1 MADLVSEIIDKGAVD
16 QLVYTNTQ
24 LELAV
29 KNVSNLATA
38 AKGVVLDFIGAANI
52 GELNAAMAK
61 QGELITK
68 VTDAT
73 KQLETAS
80 YRKQVAIDKAE
91 RDELLGIQRVIA
103 ERQKEADKAVA
114 DADKK
119 AKAAERLRAA
129 QEKYG
134 DAYIAQLQKEE
145 DALKKKTLKEEELR
159 RKQERFGEAY
169 IAQLQKEA
177 DALAKK
183 TAKEQKEID
192 KLNNAY
198 EQLKARY
205 TATSNE
211 AKKLAAQYGATSVQ
225 AKQATK
231 DAQAMA
237 VQLKKIEASVGQHQ
251 RNVGDYAQSTFAL
264 SQVIR
269 EAPAF
274 ANSITTGLSAI
285 SNNLPILFDEFKRL
299 REQVG
304 STGKAISIFF
314 KSFFGFTNLFILAFT
329 AFQLFGKELFQ
340 IGKAAQAAKDSLDK
354 YNDGMKQISVS
365 TAAAI
370 AQHLAESKA
379 LLDTARN
386 ADLAA
391 KTKVDAIDKFRKA
404 NEGLFDDYNNEQLML
419 ENIEEVMQRLTKA
432 TYARF
437 AAEAFGKKSVLAM
450 QKKFELTTE
459 TVDEKGRIQAS
470 PIDRA
475 AMDIKKAEKNLE
487 RIKALNKA
495 EKANAKAFQDVD
507 ETEGIPAAES
517 AVFRAKKAYK
527 ELENQIADSERAV
540 KKFGEQ
546 QQKALQELQGLMPK
560 DEVDNLQKLK
570 AELAVRK
577 SVIDTMRLA
586 KGITVDTKASEVDK
600 LISQDPEFGK
610 KLKEQMDG
618 IKQLE
623 ELIAKLEGKEKKGGR
638 TKAVKDT
645 TAKSESDLLR
655 AEYELNK
662 QRTEQDNAAQKAIAD
677 NVDKSLAERLAAYV
691 EYQAGLFELANM
703 ERDYLAAI
711 EKAKIEDIKRKKL
724 TATGEELKGLE
735 EQELAA
741 NLRIQTIGEAAQG
754 KRTEILKQGEK
765 ERLDIFGT
773 SVDAFIKS
781 EQDYINKRLELEIQ
795 GYIVEENLLKDAL
808 DNKLISRRDY
818 NKKLAELQKKQQ
830 IAFINAEIEF
840 DKKILKNKALTPEKR
855 EQYEKKLQKDE
866 EALFKAQKGV
876 ATPQRQGF
884 RVTDSVAMLFDH
896 DLENEEQYLQEFYD
910 RTVDLANKA
919 TDAIIA
925 AKARQFEEENR
936 QLDEQ
941 ARKIEANYTEQS
953 RLIDATVKDETDRFN
968 QQQRLLA
975 QTEAR
980 KSEIEDKRRD
990 VARRQAAFEKAASM
1004 AAIIQNTAVA
1014 IAGALKY
1021 GPGAPPIIALIAAAG
1036 AVQLA
1041 AASNTPIPAYKE
1053 GTTYHTG
1060 GRFIAGDGGEKELI
1074 IAPNKTPYWSNSIST
1089 MYDEAE
1095 GTKVIPMSAMQ
1106 YAMANTTNN
1115 TGSLSAAYEARNSA
1129 IIAETIGSIVSR
1141 EFDKTGRK
1149 LATVIVNSQPK
1160 QQHTESVADELRK
1173 MRNLQGI

>member
-1 MADLVSEIIDKGAVD
+1 MADLVSEIISQGALD
-16 QLVYTNTQ
+16 QLELANAQ

-29 KNVSNLATA
+29 KNVNNVASA
-38 AKGVVLDFIGAANI
+38 AKGIVIDFKGAANI

-61 QGELITK
+61 QAENINTITE
-68 VTDAT
+68 AT
-73 KQLETAS
+73 KKYESAVDK
-80 YRKQVAIDKAE
+80 KQRAIE
-91 RDELLGIQRVIA
+91 IA
-103 ERQKEADKAVA
+103 ERRAQAEIEKTQKASE
-114 DADKK
+114 
-119 AKAAERLRAA
+119 KAAKQAEMDAETVRKNAERE
-129 QEKYG
+129 EK
-134 DAYIAQLQKEE
+134 
-145 DALKKKTLKEEELR
+145 
-159 RKQERFGEAY
+159 
-169 IAQLQKEA
+169 
-177 DALAKK
+177 ALA
-183 TAKEQKEID
+183 

-198 EQLKARY
+198 EQLKVQYKKA
-205 TATSNE
+205 ADE
-211 AKKLAAQYGATSVQ
+211 AKRLGAEFGVTDARATAAAGSAMKLYTSLL
-225 AKQATK
+225 
-231 DAQAMA
+231 A
-237 VQLKKIEASVGQHQ
+237 VEKSVGQAQ
-251 RNVGDYAQSTFAL
+251 RQVGQYNTAAVAM
-264 SQVIR
+264 SQILR
-269 EAPAF
+269 EMPAF
-274 ANSITTGLSAI
+274 TYSAATGFMAI
-285 SNNLPILFDEFKRL
+285 SNNIPILVDEINKL
-299 REQVG
+299 KASNEALKASGGTTIPIWKTLMSAITSPVG
-304 STGKAISIFF
+304 LITIA
-314 KSFFGFTNLFILAFT
+314 TT
-329 AFQLFGKELFQ
+329 ALTF
-340 IGKAAQAAKDSLDK
+340 
-354 YNDGMKQISVS
+354 
-365 TAAAI
+365 
-370 AQHLAESKA
+370 
-379 LLDTARN
+379 
-386 ADLAA
+386 LAA
-391 KTKVDAIDKFRKA
+391 KTDIFKSSAD
-404 NEGLFDDYNNEQLML
+404 E
-419 ENIEEVMQRLTKA
+419 
-432 TYARF
+432 
-437 AAEAFGKKSVLAM
+437 AAKSVEALS
-450 QKKFELTTE
+450 QKLQDIRQDMMDAFSIENTDINTLVSILEDTNNLLEL
-459 TVDEKGRIQAS
+459 
-470 PIDRA
+470 
-475 AMDIKKAEKNLE
+475 
-487 RIKALNKA
+487 RIKAL
-495 EKANAKAFQDVD
+495 
-507 ETEGIPAAES
+507 
-517 AVFRAKKAYK
+517 K
-527 ELENQIADSERAV
+527 E
-540 KKFGEQ
+540 
-546 QQKALQELQGLMPK
+546 
-560 DEVDNLQKLK
+560 LQKLK
-570 AELAVRK
+570 PQYFGDITEEEAL
-577 SVIDTMRLA
+577 
-586 KGITVDTKASEVDK
+586 KGVQKDK
-600 LISQDPEFGK
+600 LDMLKQQILVEKEMEATSKRIKALSEERIRLEQEKAVESQKGENIAFILGLGQNKAQDIGDINLKIRKVTEDIEAAQKALASFRKISLTFPTAPEKDK
-610 KLKEQMDG
+610 KV
-618 IKQLE
+618 
-623 ELIAKLEGKEKKGGR
+623 KEKK
-638 TKAVKDT
+638 VKDNT
-645 TAKSESDLLR
+645 FKSESDLLR

-711 EKAKIEDIKRKKL
+711 EQAKIQDIKRKKL

-765 ERLDIFGT
+765 ERFDIFGT

-840 DKKILKNKALTPEKR
+840 DKKILKNQALTPEKR

-876 ATPQRQGF
+876 ATPQRKGF

-925 AKARQFEEENR
+925 AKARQYEEELA
-936 QLDEQ
+936 QLNKQ
-941 ARKIEANYTEQS
+941 ADAIQSNYELQS
-953 RLIDATVKDETDRFN
+953 QFINATVKDENDRYN
-968 QQQRLLA
+968 QQQKLLA
-975 QTEAR
+975 QTQTQQA
-980 KSEIEDKRRD
+980 SIEDKKRD
-990 VARRQAAFEKAASM
+990 VARRQAAFEKAASI

-1014 IAGALKY
+1014 ITGALKY
-1021 GPGAPPIIALIAAAG
+1021 GLAAPPIIALITAAG

-1160 QQHTESVADELRK
+1160 QQQTESVADELRK

>member
-38 AKGVVLDFIGAANI
+38 AKGVVIDFKGAANI

-103 ERQKEADKAVA
+103 EKEKAAAKEDALILKQLANEDKAN
-114 DADKK
+114 
-119 AKAAERLRAA
+119 AARLKRA
-129 QEKYG
+129 
-134 DAYIAQLQKEE
+134 QKEE
-145 DALKKKTLKEEELR
+145 EILNRLIKKEEEAAAKKELIR
-159 RKQERFGEAY
+159 QKQMKSLEVAEAKEMKM
-169 IAQLQKEA
+169 ISEAAKQKELA
-177 DALAKK
+177 NEREEKALA
-183 TAKEQKEID
+183 

-198 EQLKARY
+198 EQLKVQYKKA
-205 TATSNE
+205 ADE
-211 AKKLAAQYGATSVQ
+211 AKRLGAEFGVNDSRATAAAGSAMKLYNSLL
-225 AKQATK
+225 
-231 DAQAMA
+231 A
-237 VQLKKIEASVGQHQ
+237 VEKSVGQAQ
-251 RNVGDYAQSTFAL
+251 RQVGQYNQAAFAMT
-264 SQVIR
+264 QVLR
-269 EAPAF
+269 EMPAF
-274 ANSITTGLSAI
+274 TYSLATGFMAI
-285 SNNLPILFDEFKRL
+285 SNNIPILVDEITKL
-299 REQVG
+299 KASNEALKASGGTTIPIWKTLMSAITSPVG
-304 STGKAISIFF
+304 LITIATTAITFLAAKTDIF
-314 KSFFGFTNLFILAFT
+314 KSSADEAAKSAENLAKSIT
-329 AFQLFGKELFQ
+329 E
-340 IGKAAQAAKDSLDK
+340 IGKAAESSYENQVQNAQALIDIVSDLGKGEKVRTEAFKELQKLYPQYLKDLTQEQMLK
-354 YNDGMKQISVS
+354 GKAYEAMK
-365 TAAAI
+365 
-370 AQHLAESKA
+370 
-379 LLDTARN
+379 
-386 ADLAA
+386 
-391 KTKVDAIDKFRKA
+391 
-404 NEGLFDDYNNEQLML
+404 
-419 ENIEEVMQRLTKA
+419 NIEEEIRYKVQLEAIESRITALLKERQDIQVELNKPIDDAAKLTA
-432 TYARF
+432 LNDRF
-437 AAEAFGKKSVLAM
+437 AS
-450 QKKFELTTE
+450 
-459 TVDEKGRIQAS
+459 I
-470 PIDRA
+470 
-475 AMDIKKAEKNLE
+475 N
-487 RIKALNKA
+487 
-495 EKANAKAFQDVD
+495 
-507 ETEGIPAAES
+507 
-517 AVFRAKKAYK
+517 
-527 ELENQIADSERAV
+527 
-540 KKFGEQ
+540 
-546 QQKALQELQGLMPK
+546 
-560 DEVDNLQKLK
+560 
-570 AELAVRK
+570 
-577 SVIDTMRLA
+577 
-586 KGITVDTKASEVDK
+586 
-600 LISQDPEFGK
+600 
-610 KLKEQMDG
+610 
-618 IKQLE
+618 E
-623 ELIAKLEGKEKKGGR
+623 ELKTAKQEFKDYKAAVLSFPTAPEKDKKVKEKK
-638 TKAVKDT
+638 VKDNT
-645 TAKSESDLLR
+645 FKSESDLLR

-711 EKAKIEDIKRKKL
+711 EQAKIQDIKRKKL

-840 DKKILKNKALTPEKR
+840 DKKILKNQALTPEKR

-876 ATPQRQGF
+876 ATPQRKGF

-990 VARRQAAFEKAASM
+990 IARRQAAFEKAASM

-1160 QQHTESVADELRK
+1160 QQQTESVADELRK